1 MLNILSIKELLHKP
15 VEIQWNIAGT
25 LPGKLKRNILG
36 ASSYKILPPQV
47 KKMLEMA
54 IFEILWGPRNQCRI
68 PGFFMILWI
77 SESFSLYLSDKNSFN
92 FKLVFFTY
100 CEYISGGIIRKNILP
115 SDYLSAWWYWCKK
128 NWKNFPQS
136 SDKFFF
142 LLLNYDFF
150 IVMSISKLW

>member
-1 MLNILSIKELLHKP
+1 MLNILPIKELIYKP

-25 LPGKLKRNILG
+25 LPGKLKRNIFG
-36 ASSYKILPPQV
+36 AFPYKTLPP
-47 KKMLEMA
+47 KIRKMLEMA
-54 IFEILWGPRNQCRI
+54 IFEILWGPRNECRI

-77 SESFSLYLSDKNSFN
+77 YESFSLYLLDKKSFN
-92 FKLVFFTY
+92 FKLVFSTY
-100 CEYISGGIIRKNILP
+100 YEYISGGIIRKNVLP

-128 NWKNFPQS
+128 NRKNFPQS

-142 LLLNYDFF
+142 LLLNCDFF